1 MGYLLIYEPFFQV
14 VLFTFYIFKTEENLT
29 MKITIKE
36 DILANISRSKAYT
49 EIGNTSSH
57 YS

>member
-1 MGYLLIYEPFFQV
+1 M
-14 VLFTFYIFKTEENLT
+14 T

-36 DILANISRSKAYT
+36 DILANISRSKAHT